1 MSGAEI
7 NLLETVEAAAPE
19 RVEPVFVVP
28 ETGELSERVRAAG
41 FASRSVTFGRAR
53 LGQGPLRFASG
64 LLAIAVGSWKV
75 AQAVRRA
82 NVDLVHAN
90 STRAGLMASFGRV
103 LHGRPVVWSVHDF
116 LPGGMIGMAIR
127 LVSRVG
133 ASVVIVN
140 SDAVRRDV
148 EDGHRLLPTLRRIY
162 PVLVTR
168 TFDRRKP
175 GNREVWQLPESAFV
189 VGYVGQITP
198 WKRVHDAIAAFEI
211 LAAEVPDSRLI
222 VAGAPKFRTE
232 NRQYLDE
239 LLAIVRRRG
248 LERKVLFVGFQE
260 DVLRVYAALDVL
272 VHPASREPFG
282 RVVAEAMANRLV
294 SSRHTP
300 AGALRAQN
308 VREIAQDFLQS
319 VRSLVEN
326 QRANFRRELRETFAA
341 CARFHGQKPFEDEA
355 IGRQTGNRQRSDR
368 SARAGNRDDGNASR
382 CARRRP
388 GRNPDH

>member
-28 ETGELSERVRAAG
+28 ETGELSERVRTAG

-53 LGQGPLRFASG
+53 LGQGSLRFASG
-64 LLAIAVGSWKV
+64 LLAMAVGSWKV

-239 LLAIVRRRG
+239 LLALVRRRG
-248 LERKVLFVGFQE
+248 LERKVLFVGFQA

-272 VHPASREPFG
+272 VHPAAREPFG
-282 RVVAEAMANRLV
+282 RVVAEAMAQGLPVVAAAEGGVPEIVVDGVTGFLCRGGDVEALGRTLVRL
-294 SSRHTP
+294 
-300 AGALRAQN
+300 ARAP
-308 VREIAQDFLQS
+308 
-319 VRSLVEN
+319 
-326 QRANFRRELRETFAA
+326 ELRRRLGSASVER
-341 CARFHGQKPFEDEA
+341 ARAVFHVDRALDDLLDVYAEVLGS
-355 IGRQTGNRQRSDR
+355 GQRSR
-368 SARAGNRDDGNASR
+368 RVRRAT
-382 CARRRP
+382 
-388 GRNPDH
+388 